1 MLQAI
6 QAHASNGVDCRGQHD
21 TRQKNCESEAN
32 GVIHNMQSLSPT
44 QVQDLLNFLRS
55 L

>member
-1 MLQAI
+1 MAGCDGWCGRPNFK
-6 QAHASNGVDCRGQHD
+6 A
-21 TRQKNCESEAN
+21 
-32 GVIHNMQSLSPT
+32 LSPS